1 MCVCAKFQ
9 TKQIILTFSVQIC
22 QKMDLGLAIQKT
34 NVGIRIGI
42 IKMPCVPIFTK
53 NEQVWLFRPKFAQK
67 GVRISKI
74 GIRIWNLH
82 TWDTMCTNFQKKRKL
97 WILGSNLPKNGFSGC
112 NFKNLSLDLE
122 STRPINN
129 VCQFSVK
136 IDKF

>member
-67 GVRISKI
+67 GVKISKI

-82 TWDTMCTNFQKKRKL
+82 TWDAMCTNFQKKRTTLNFGLKFAQK
-97 WILGSNLPKNGFSGC
+97 WIFGLQFQKSKSGFGINTSNKQCVPVFSQ
-112 NFKNLSLDLE
+112 N
-122 STRPINN
+122 R
-129 VCQFSVK
+129 
-136 IDKF
+136 